1 MTRSFALF
9 LVLATVLFSQ
19 ARPAGAQVSGRVLDS
34 GGRPLPAVPVE
45 LWSGAGRVAV
55 QPTASDGSFRFD
67 KAEAAGA
74 VRLSARM
81 LGYSPVHREVSA
93 PAADVTLEL
102 AAAVVELEGLNV
114 AAAPKLRCPRR
125 EDREARDLW
134 ASVRTRYDHTRDTLG
149 ISFYA
154 RRYDAT
160 GPFDDVGLVD
170 EESRLVRSWYG
181 VQGRARLQN
190 PYRTSPYPYGY
201 PIVSSFDPAYAGWRY
216 RELQS
221 TNVDHFVD
229 EEFGGR
235 HTFSILAR
243 QKDAVVVGFCP
254 ARESWKGP
262 SIEGMLTIG
271 RDTSLVKAEWKFRM
285 ARATEEAGGEVVF
298 VPRGRDAIPLLP
310 AQSLYWRKIIG
321 QRDRYF
327 QRSERF
333 ATYEFLP
340 PDTLPAEPRT
350 WLSAP

>member
-1 MTRSFALF
+1 MNRPFALSLALAAVL
-9 LVLATVLFSQ
+9 LVGS
-19 ARPAGAQVSGRVLDS
+19 RPAEAQVSGRVLDS

-45 LWSGAGRVAV
+45 LWSGPQRVAV
-55 QPTASDGSFRFD
+55 QPTASDGSFRFGE
-67 KAEAAGA
+67 AEAGA

-81 LGYSPVHREVSA
+81 LGYSPVRREVSA
-93 PAADVTLEL
+93 PAADVTLAL
-102 AAAVVELEGLNV
+102 VATVVELEGLTV
-114 AAAPKLRCPRR
+114 AAPPKLRCPAR
-125 EDREARDLW
+125 EDREARDMW
-134 ASVRTRYDHTRDTLG
+134 ASLRTRYDHGRDTLG

-160 GPFDDVGLVD
+160 GPRDDVGLVD
-170 EESRLVRSWYG
+170 AERRLVRSWYG
-181 VQGRARLQN
+181 VQGRARPLS
-190 PYRTSPYPYGY
+190 PYRTSPYPYAY

-221 TNVDHFVD
+221 TDVDHFVD

-243 QKDAVVVGFCP
+243 RGDATVVGFCP
-254 ARESWKGP
+254 VRESWKGP

-271 RDTSLVKAEWKFRM
+271 RDTSLVKAEWRFRM

-298 VPRGRDAIPLLP
+298 VPRGRDPIPLLP
-310 AQSLYWRKIIG
+310 AQTLYWRRITG

-327 QRSERF
+327 QRSEQF

-340 PDTLPAEPRT
+340 SDTLPERPGS